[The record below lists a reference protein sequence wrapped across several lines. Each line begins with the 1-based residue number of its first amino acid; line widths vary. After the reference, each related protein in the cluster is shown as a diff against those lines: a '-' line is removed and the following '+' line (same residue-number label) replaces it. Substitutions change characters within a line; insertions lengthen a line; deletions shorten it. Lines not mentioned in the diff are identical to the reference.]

1 MVSDSLEK
9 SLKLSDLSIEYAQK
23 YNFKEFM
30 PGPLNIIA
38 NNFMING
45 EYDKALEKLEMAQ
58 KISNE
63 IGDFDFETKNNK
75 AQIYFMI
82 GKITKAKNLW
92 EEIYKFSKNNNIP
105 PYELSA
111 LIGLGKTEYF
121 IGNINKAQENIL
133 QALDISNKYNL
144 LDIQQVC
151 KCVLGEIYKEQ
162 GKFEQAIK
170 LLDESLS
177 NLIYKMNEMAC
188 LVSLVETKKM
198 AGYIYNSELD
208 RLTDIVLKANYITFI
223 ENYQLFLVLEDTP
236 YLETAYNQVQEKA
249 SAMEEELNA
258 KFLELKIPKA
268 IVEEW
273 EKVK

>member
-1 MVSDSLEK
+1 
-9 SLKLSDLSIEYAQK
+9 LKL
-23 YNFKEFM
+23 
-30 PGPLNIIA
+30 
-38 NNFMING
+38 
-45 EYDKALEKLEMAQ
+45 
-58 KISNE
+58 
-63 IGDFDFETKNNK
+63 
-75 AQIYFMI
+75 
-82 GKITKAKNLW
+82 
-92 EEIYKFSKNNNIP
+92 
-105 PYELSA
+105 
-111 LIGLGKTEYF
+111 YF

-249 SAMEEELNA
+249 DNLEPEVAA
-258 KFLELKIPKA
+258 KFLSYPIPKA

-273 EKVK
+273 EKVTAHKN